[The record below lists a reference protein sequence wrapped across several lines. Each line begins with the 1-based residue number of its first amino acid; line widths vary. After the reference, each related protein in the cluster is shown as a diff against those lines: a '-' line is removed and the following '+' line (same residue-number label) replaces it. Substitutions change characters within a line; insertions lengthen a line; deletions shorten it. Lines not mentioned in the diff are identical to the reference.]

1 MFCIFKVKHGSKL
14 KEVFVFQT
22 LTNNIDFCRGKK
34 TKVLQF

>member
-22 LTNNIDFCRGKK
+22 LTFVMGKNEGAS
-34 TKVLQF
+34 VLKD